1 MWDLRKMQFKAHGK
15 AFALLTILIT
25 FLEEKE
31 KHAEDN
37 IEQADLN
44 LLRHH
49 VEVICRAPHV

>member
-1 MWDLRKMQFKAHGK
+1 MQFKAHGK